1 MTRYGGAISSSLC
14 GGLGANRRRAA
25 TPLTLPLELA
35 DTGTVTTPGGLAS
48 RAKALLLTDADDVF
62 NAMDRRRRRR
72 FRRHP
77 LRMHLLYLGGYLAAA
92 LVFARVAGTKA
103 ALAILAVPVAGAILG
118 VLITL
123 ARRAPRRGPRTTDNE
138 TERAWGITLLL
149 LVPSAGLAA
158 FGALLVAVGV
168 AGVLDEGWI
177 GLVGFVVAG
186 LALYPA
192 WLLARAALGIRRA
205 GAPADRSRR
214 RFSLQYAAFGT
225 GALFVCTLLWS
236 GSFALALIAGFAA
249 LTVTAFAAAGAEPSL
264 RRRNGRD
271 S

>member
-1 MTRYGGAISSSLC
+1 MS
-14 GGLGANRRRAA
+14 
-25 TPLTLPLELA
+25 TPLTASLAPA
-35 DTGTVTTPGGLAS
+35 DTASVTTPKGLAS

-62 NAMDRRRRRR
+62 DAIDRRRRRR

-77 LRMHLLYLGGYLAAA
+77 LRMHLLYLGGYLAGAVV
-92 LVFARVAGTKA
+92 LARLAGAKA
-103 ALAILAVPVAGAILG
+103 VLAVLAVPVAGAI
-118 VLITL
+118 VAVVITL
-123 ARRAPRRGPRTTDNE
+123 ARRASRHHQTAMQPPPRTNVE
-138 TERAWGITLLL
+138 PERAWGITLLL

-158 FGALLVAVGV
+158 FAALLVAVGV

-192 WLLARAALGIRRA
+192 WLLARAALRIRRP

-225 GALFVCTLLWS
+225 GVLFVSTLLWS
-236 GSFALALIAGFAA
+236 GSFALALLSGFAA

-264 RRRNGRD
+264 RRRNRRD
-271 S
+271 G

>member
-1 MTRYGGAISSSLC
+1 MPPR
-14 GGLGANRRRAA
+14 
-25 TPLTLPLELA
+25 
-35 DTGTVTTPGGLAS
+35 GLAS

-62 NAMDRRRRRR
+62 DAMDRRRRRR

-77 LRMHLLYLGGYLAAA
+77 LRMHLLYLGGYLTAA

-103 ALAILAVPVAGAILG
+103 ALAMLAVPVAGAILG

-123 ARRAPRRGPRTTDNE
+123 ARRASRRRPRKTDNENE

-149 LVPSAGLAA
+149 LVPSVGLAGFA
-158 FGALLVAVGV
+158 AVLAAVGV

-192 WLLARAALGIRRA
+192 WLLARAALRIRHA
-205 GAPADRSRR
+205 GAPADRFRR

-225 GALFVCTLLWS
+225 GVIFVSTLIWS
-236 GSFALALIAGFAA
+236 GSFALALLTGFAA
-249 LTVTAFAAAGAEPSL
+249 LTATAFAAAGAEPSL
-264 RRRNGRD
+264 RRRKRHD